1 MNDNE
6 FNNNVDNTNV
16 TPVTPIND
24 TPDTPV
30 VPVETPVLN
39 LDSVVSKPAEEPV
52 VVPEPA
58 ITPTDNVVSESLN
71 TNVEF
76 SAMNSVATD
85 TLTGN
90 AVESPIQEPT
100 IVDTP
105 IMATPTVE
113 NVTPVTP
120 VAPVTET
127 TPVMPNVMGT
137 APVDNRKPI
146 FQNKPIIYTLS
157 FVALGVVVLLIALFS
172 GGNKLTCTMND
183 DETKMKTTY
192 YFDSSDNFKSAEV
205 EVEID
210 MSSLKAF
217 YKSEDALLSLLE
229 TEFDSEYGKG
239 NYKISVKDYIVKV
252 STKIKDEDDKYKGAT
267 KDAILKQAKQENIT
281 CK

>member
-39 LDSVVSKPAEEPV
+39 LDSVVSTPAEEPV

-76 SAMNSVATD
+76 SAMNSDATD

-90 AVESPIQEPT
+90 VVESPIQEPT

-192 YFDSSDNFKSAEV
+192 FFDSSDNFKSAEI

-210 MSSLKAF
+210 MSSLKSY

-267 KDAILKQAKQENIT
+267 KDAILKQAKQDNIT